1 MTTKTKKRTAE
12 QKAYDD
18 MKYWDKQRKHESATY
33 IKAFSKAQ
41 SYEFNSHK
49 AKGKKKESLI
59 RKRNNCL
66 KLVDA
71 AKKRKNRAK
80 KNYKSAK
87 SRYDR
92 IVKQKA
98 DVSNKLNQIADHAV
112 GWKNEGKAAIF
123 RSDGKGDIIYISP
136 ADGEDENVSSNIT
149 SYPVDKGA
157 PYSDYSR
164 VSSKGA
170 TVAGII
176 VGKDKAD
183 AYRKWQML
191 SSWNNNHYRLSYKGD
206 FYYKHYLIASM
217 SNSYKNLRDNI
228 EVSITFQ
235 FVYEAEIT
243 TSNDSHHHRKSSKSS
258 KSVAGNRNKKYT
270 AITVKSGDTLWALS
284 QKYGKSVKWI
294 AKVNHIKN
302 PNLIYPKTKIRVR

>member
-18 MKYWDKQRKHESATY
+18 MKYWGKQRKHESATY

-41 SYEFNSHK
+41 YYESNSYK

-191 SSWNNNHYRLSYKGD
+191 NSWNNNHYRLSYKGD
-206 FYYKHYLIASM
+206 FYYKHYLIANM